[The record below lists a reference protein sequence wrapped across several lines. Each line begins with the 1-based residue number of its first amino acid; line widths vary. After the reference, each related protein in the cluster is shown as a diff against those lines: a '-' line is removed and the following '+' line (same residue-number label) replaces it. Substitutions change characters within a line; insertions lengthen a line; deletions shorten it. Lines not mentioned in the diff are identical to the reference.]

1 MIRTISSRVVGT
13 SGSVCTS
20 VTSLPRPST
29 TLVTSSSTSNPPF
42 RALASIRA
50 CSSSSRSTSA
60 CLVKLFS
67 ASSIIRS
74 KSSRTVIP
82 LLSSTIMIGFFLLDG
97 CSPARA
103 FASASVV
110 YTSNFVLPDFTFR
123 TRVPYTTWPSLAF
136 TFPRNRIPARAAK
149 EYTALSLPLFKSISA
164 LALAASLVS
173 FRR

>member
-1 MIRTISSRVVGT
+1 M
-13 SGSVCTS
+13 
-20 VTSLPRPST
+20 
-29 TLVTSSSTSNPPF
+29 
-42 RALASIRA
+42 
-50 CSSSSRSTSA
+50 SA

-74 KSSRTVIP
+74 KSSRTLIP
-82 LLSSTIMIGFFLLDG
+82 FMLSSTMMIGFFLLDG

-123 TRVPYTTWPSLAF
+123 TSVPYTTWPSFAF

-149 EYTALSLPLFKSISA
+149 EYTALNLPLFKSISA